1 MAVPIFNE
9 GSSSGQCTTEFSR
22 GPCFKQIAARVCLPT
37 WVAGLWLG
45 CRCLECQDIQPELC
59 AKCFRQ
65 AQAALDPGRSAALA
79 GLLVLSSAASEAVA
93 PEIVMLISWLEP
105 QSPLL
110 EPPRL
115 LTRCRSSS
123 DESSRSRGARPSQKA
138 LSSQSRWPTA
148 RSSVELPS
156 AGVNVILDCS
166 AVRSRYDV
174 RLLVASF
181 ERGPLGLSVWAALPE
196 AHAAQKP
203 LDPWPLARY
212 AVLACCMIVFAR
224 GSASAF
230 RRPRSGFPQ
239 VGLFIM
245 YTHTQISAVEHVS
258 CELLHVSESSPQ
270 F

>member
-9 GSSSGQCTTEFSR
+9 GSSSDQCTTEFSR

-110 EPPRL
+110 EPPRPVDTL
-115 LTRCRSSS
+115 
-123 DESSRSRGARPSQKA
+123 
-138 LSSQSRWPTA
+138 
-148 RSSVELPS
+148 
-156 AGVNVILDCS
+156 
-166 AVRSRYDV
+166 
-174 RLLVASF
+174 
-181 ERGPLGLSVWAALPE
+181 
-196 AHAAQKP
+196 
-203 LDPWPLARY
+203 
-212 AVLACCMIVFAR
+212 
-224 GSASAF
+224 
-230 RRPRSGFPQ
+230 
-239 VGLFIM
+239 
-245 YTHTQISAVEHVS
+245 
-258 CELLHVSESSPQ
+258 
-270 F
+270 